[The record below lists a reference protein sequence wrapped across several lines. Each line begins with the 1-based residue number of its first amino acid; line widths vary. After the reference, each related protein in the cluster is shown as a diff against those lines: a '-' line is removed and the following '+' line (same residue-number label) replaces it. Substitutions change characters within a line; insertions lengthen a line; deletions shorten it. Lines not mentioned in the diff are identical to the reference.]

1 MKKPRIMLKLCAK
14 AKEKKAFLACCKVTF
29 YSYKET
35 YYFLQCK
42 DGLKTI
48 YSSSPSYLQCYM
60 KAKQS
65 SLLDGSLELT
75 ESQGAAGDGLLP
87 SITAL

>member
-1 MKKPRIMLKLCAK
+1 MQKQRIVLKLCAK
-14 AKEKKAFLACCKVTF
+14 AKKKKPFLACCEVTF
-29 YSYKET
+29 YSYKQT
-35 YYFLQCK
+35 YYFPQYK
-42 DGLKTI
+42 DRLKTI
-48 YSSSPSYLQCYM
+48 YSYSPSYLQCYM

-65 SLLDGSLELT
+65 SLLDVSLELT